1 MSARPQA
8 AAKPRNRV
16 RAANP
21 FQNPF
26 QAGGG
31 ATVRMGMG
39 PKRRSR
45 AMDPARKALRAARRA
60 RRNAA
65 GKAVSLNVGGAS
77 IFSEGKKPK
86 SAARSAAAKA
96 RAPAKGSAAA
106 MNMMARL
113 RAIKAHKK
121 AGSPGEGTLISF

>member
-1 MSARPQA
+1 MSGRPS
-8 AAKPRNRV
+8 
-16 RAANP
+16 NP
-21 FQNPF
+21 FQSDRTRRRQVLAAPRNFIAPF
-26 QAGGG
+26 LTKSKAK
-31 ATVRMGMG
+31 

-60 RRNAA
+60 RRAAA
-65 GKAVSLNVGGAS
+65 GRNVSLNVGGRS
-77 IFSEGKKPK
+77 IFAEPKKAK

-96 RAPAKGSAAA
+96 RAPAKGSPAA
-106 MNMMARL
+106 MAMMARL